1 MTTTGDVIRQVETAL
16 YDANYPPTPEE
27 TETLNRVFYQV
38 STGTPPCRG
47 ADTSRRIRSAREPCF
62 FPGYGCPVSPVPGI
76 HSSTRFPSEP
86 GWTLR
91 RNRAVCRVLG
101 RTGWSLKNLLYRNRH
116 E

>member
-1 MTTTGDVIRQVETAL
+1 MTTIGDVIRQVETAL

-38 STGTPPCRG
+38 STGNPACRG
-47 ADTSRRIRSAREPCF
+47 ADTGRRIRSVREPCF
-62 FPGYGCPVSPVPGI
+62 FPGYGCPVSHGI
-76 HSSTRFPSEP
+76 HSSTRSPSET
-86 GWTLR
+86 GWILR
-91 RNRAVCRVLG
+91 RNRAVSRVLG